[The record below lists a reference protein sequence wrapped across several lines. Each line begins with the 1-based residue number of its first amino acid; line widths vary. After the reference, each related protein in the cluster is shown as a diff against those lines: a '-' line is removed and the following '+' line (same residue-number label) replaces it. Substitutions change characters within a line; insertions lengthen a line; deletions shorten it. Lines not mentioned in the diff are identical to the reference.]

1 MRKGDQVIKTQEEHK
16 HVTRA
21 VLDVPCHCW
30 VENLHFY
37 HYWGMSH
44 TPLIHYENEET
55 NANKIASEE

>member
-1 MRKGDQVIKTQEEHK
+1 MRKRRPGQKPQGEPK

-30 VENLHFY
+30 VENLHYY
-37 HYWGMSH
+37 HYRRMSH

-55 NANKIASEE
+55 NANKVASEE